1 MNFLHYLVQVNLYL
15 VLFYGFYR
23 LLLFDETFYGLN
35 RTYLVGSAILSF
47 GIPFW
52 YSDYIQSFFITQQV
66 NEVFYTVLSPAV
78 FGVRASAENPFT
90 WYDLLKIF
98 YIVCTV
104 FLSIKLIFNLLQLKK
119 LLENKTVHA
128 KHGVGFSFF
137 NFVFVDK
144 DLQKRE
150 VVLEHEYV
158 HIRQLHSADVM
169 LFELI
174 AVLCWFNPVV
184 YFYKK
189 SIKNIH
195 EFIADD
201 IASRLEPTKADYA
214 MLLFSQQFGLNPH
227 QLTNNFFHH
236 STLKRRIEM
245 LQKPRSRKIALLK
258 YGFTAPLFALMLV
271 IASASIARHKTIKK
285 VELCIDLAGKKP
297 ISELPIVPVETL
309 IVENNAVISGKVT
322 SVENGEPL
330 TGVSIT
336 IKGKNKGTIT
346 DTNGNYK
353 IEALPEDELT
363 FFYVGFE
370 LNTVPVTDKTVI
382 NVSLKSGSST
392 IDIIEEKDESK
403 SNNLKEVVVVGY
415 AKNGKAINEEVFS
428 AVDENPSFP
437 GGIKEMY
444 KFIGQNIKYPAAAQR
459 ANTQGKV
466 FVKFIV
472 RKDGSTSDMTVLKGI
487 GNGCDEETVRVIGMM
502 PKWNAGKQNGIPV
515 NVYFTM
521 PVSFV
526 LEGGEEEQKR
536 TIREK
541 LTIIE
546 NNSSK
551 IWTNSEDI
559 IREMERVKV
568 ISRDKSKS
576 VDMTESGDGKVS
588 IVEIHDKLVSPI
600 PSTIPTSR
608 GFEDEKITIRGQGKT
623 SSYAI
628 NGPFNTD
635 DALWV
640 IDGIIA
646 YNDAMK
652 KIEPQD
658 IESISVL
665 KNANA
670 TTLYGEKGK
679 NGVILVTTKKSFQN
693 AKSPKSYTYGMLRD
707 GNKFG
712 DLEVFPNG
720 SISVTRSEKM
730 PKSKILSDDNS
741 ISGKQLYTLKTG
753 KKRQI
758 IRENEF
764 NDFQTERIMQVNI
777 VKLNDIKARKT
788 ALNEYEE
795 KVLKEGYDGWVDIW
809 VREQ

>member
-98 YIVCTV
+98 YVICTL

-128 KHGVGFSFF
+128 KQGAGFSFF

-189 SIKNIH
+189 SVKNIH

-271 IASASIARHKTIKK
+271 IASASIARHETIKK
-285 VELCIDLAGKKP
+285 AELCIDLAAKKP
-297 ISELPIVPVETL
+297 VLELPVISFQEIMST
-309 IVENNAVISGKVT
+309 NNATISGKIISKSDGKPLAGVDI
-322 SVENGEPL
+322 SV
-330 TGVSIT
+330 V
-336 IKGKNKGTIT
+336 GKNKGTT
-346 DTNGNYK
+346 SDVNGDYK
-353 IEALPEDELT
+353 IDALPEDELT
-363 FFYVGFE
+363 FSFEGFE
-370 LNTVPVTDKTVI
+370 VNTVPVTDKTVI
-382 NVSLKSGSST
+382 NVSLISERYPSLPTT
-392 IDIIEEKDESK
+392 IEKYDTTPNALS
-403 SNNLKEVVVVGY
+403 EVVVVGY
-415 AKNGKAINEEVFS
+415 RKDGKTYNEEVFTT
-428 AVDENPSFP
+428 VDENPTFP

-444 KFIGQNIKYPAAAQR
+444 KFIGQNLRYPAAAQR

-515 NVYFTM
+515 NVFFTM

-526 LEGGEEEQKR
+526 LEGGEKEENKLP
-536 TIREK
+536 EK
-541 LTIIE
+541 LIIVQNGE
-546 NNSSK
+546 SK
-551 IWTNSEDI
+551 TWTNKDEI
-559 IREMERVKV
+559 KREIDKV
-568 ISRDKSKS
+568 WSMPHDDSKS
-576 VDMTESGDGKVS
+576 IDMTVTGDKKEVTY
-588 IVEIHDKLVSPI
+588 IIHDKTKSII
-600 PSTIPTSR
+600 PSDLPTSKAPKGDSKVYVR
-608 GFEDEKITIRGQGKT
+608 VEGQDQLYPLGSSKGFKVQ
-623 SSYAI
+623 
-628 NGPFNTD
+628 
-635 DALWV
+635 DALWI
-640 IDGIIA
+640 IDGRMST
-646 YNDAMK
+646 NDDMK
-652 KIEPQD
+652 KINPDD
-658 IESISVL
+658 IESMSVI
-665 KNANA
+665 KSENA
-670 TTLYGEKGK
+670 TSIYGEKGK
-679 NGVILVTTKKSFQN
+679 NGVIVVTTKKTFIT
-693 AKSPKSYTYGMLRD
+693 KEEPKFT
-707 GNKFG
+707 
-712 DLEVFPNG
+712 
-720 SISVTRSEKM
+720 IT
-730 PKSKILSDDNS
+730 
-741 ISGKQLYTLKTG
+741 GKQLYTLKIG
-753 KKRQI
+753 KNRQI
-758 IRENEF
+758 IDAKTANEYSS
-764 NDFQTERIMQVNI
+764 DRIMQVNVI
-777 VKLNDIKARKT
+777 KLNDIKARKT
-788 ALNEYEE
+788 TLNEYEE
-795 KVLKEGYDGWVDIW
+795 KVLKDGYDGWVDIW

>member
-1 MNFLHYLVQVNLYL
+1 MNLLHYLVQVYLYL

-23 LLLFDETFYGLN
+23 LLLFGETFYSLN
-35 RTYLVGSAILSF
+35 RTYLVGSAVLSF

-52 YSDYIQSFFITQQV
+52 YSDYVQSFFITQQV

-78 FGVRASAENPFT
+78 FGVRASSENPLT

-98 YIVCTV
+98 YIICTA

-119 LLENKTVHA
+119 LLENKSVHA
-128 KHGVGFSFF
+128 KQGAGFSFF

-158 HIRQLHSADVM
+158 HIRQLHSVDVM

-184 YFYKK
+184 YLYKK

-201 IASRLEPTKADYA
+201 IASRLESSKADYA

-271 IASASIARHKTIKK
+271 IASASIARHETIKK
-285 VELCIDLAGKKP
+285 AELCIDLAAKKP
-297 ISELPIVPVETL
+297 ISELPVITFPE
-309 IVENNAVISGKVT
+309 IMSINNATISGKIISKSDGKPLAGVDI
-322 SVENGEPL
+322 SV
-330 TGVSIT
+330 V
-336 IKGKNKGTIT
+336 GKNRGTT
-346 DTNGNYK
+346 SDMNGDYK
-353 IEALPEDELT
+353 IVALPEDELT
-363 FFYVGFE
+363 FTFDGFE
-370 LNTVPVTDKTVI
+370 INTVPVTDKTVI
-382 NVSLKSGSST
+382 NVSLISEKYPSLPITIENYST
-392 IDIIEEKDESK
+392 TPNALS
-403 SNNLKEVVVVGY
+403 EVVVTGY
-415 AKNGKAINEEVFS
+415 RKDGKTYNEEVFTT
-428 AVDENPSFP
+428 VDENPTFP

-444 KFIGQNIKYPAAAQR
+444 KFIGQNLRYPSAAQR

-487 GNGCDEETVRVIGMM
+487 GNGCDEETVRVIGIM

-515 NVYFTM
+515 NVFFTM

-536 TIREK
+536 IIREK

-546 NNSSK
+546 NNSTK
-551 IWTNSEDI
+551 VWTNSEDI

-568 ISRDKSKS
+568 MSIDKSKS

-588 IVEIHDKLVSPI
+588 IVEIHDKLLSYI
-600 PSTIPTSR
+600 PSKIPTSR
-608 GFEDEKITIRGQGKT
+608 SIEDEKITIRGQGKT
-623 SSYAI
+623 SSYSI
-628 NGPFNTD
+628 NGPFNSD

-640 IDGIIA
+640 VDGIIA

-652 KIEPQD
+652 QVEPQD

-670 TTLYGEKGK
+670 TALYGEKGK
-679 NGVILVTTKKSFQN
+679 NGVILVKTKKSFIT
-693 AKSPKSYTYGMLRD
+693 KEEP
-707 GNKFG
+707 KFG
-712 DLEVFPNG
+712 
-720 SISVTRSEKM
+720 
-730 PKSKILSDDNS
+730 
-741 ISGKQLYTLKTG
+741 TG
-753 KKRQI
+753 LLI
-758 IRENEF
+758 Y
-764 NDFQTERIMQVNI
+764 V
-777 VKLNDIKARKT
+777 
-788 ALNEYEE
+788 
-795 KVLKEGYDGWVDIW
+795 
-809 VREQ
+809 

>member
-1 MNFLHYLVQVNLYL
+1 MNLLHYLVQVNLYL
-15 VLFYGFYR
+15 VLFYCFYR
-23 LLLFDETFYGLN
+23 LLLFGETFYGLN

-90 WYDLLKIF
+90 WYDLLKVF
-98 YIVCTV
+98 YIICTA

-119 LLENKTVHA
+119 LLKNKTVHA

-189 SIKNIH
+189 SVKNIH

-271 IASASIARHKTIKK
+271 IASASIARHETIKK
-285 VELCIDLAGKKP
+285 IENLVKTAAKKP
-297 ISELPIVPVETL
+297 ISELPIVPIKENILKDTS
-309 IVENNAVISGKVT
+309 IVEPSKAT
-322 SVENGEPL
+322 
-330 TGVSIT
+330 
-336 IKGKNKGTIT
+336 
-346 DTNGNYK
+346 
-353 IEALPEDELT
+353 ELSET
-363 FFYVGFE
+363 
-370 LNTVPVTDKTVI
+370 
-382 NVSLKSGSST
+382 
-392 IDIIEEKDESK
+392 
-403 SNNLKEVVVVGY
+403 VVVGLRP
-415 AKNGKAINEEVFS
+415 NSNEINEEIFTTVE
-428 AVDENPSFP
+428 ENPTFV
-437 GGIKEMY
+437 GGIKKMY
-444 KFIGQNIKYPAAAQR
+444 EYIGQNLKYPVEAR
-459 ANTQGKV
+459 NKNIQGKV

-472 RKDGSTSDMTVLKGI
+472 RKDGSTSDMSILKGI
-487 GNGCDEETVRVIGMM
+487 GSGCDEEVVRVISAM
-502 PKWNAGKQNGIPV
+502 PKWNPGKQNGIPV
-515 NVYFTM
+515 NVFFTM

-526 LEGGEEEQKR
+526 LEGSEQEQKR
-536 TIREK
+536 TVIEK

-551 IWTNSEDI
+551 VWTNSDDI
-559 IREMERVKV
+559 IREKERVRL
-568 ISRDKSKS
+568 ITRDTSKS
-576 VDMTESGDGKVS
+576 VDMTESGDGKEV
-588 IVEIHDKLVSPI
+588 IFDIHDKLASPI
-600 PSTIPTSR
+600 PSKIPTSR
-608 GFEDEKITIRGQGKT
+608 SVEDEKITIRGQGKT
-623 SSYAI
+623 SSYSI
-628 NGPFNTD
+628 NGPFNSD

-640 IDGIIA
+640 VDGVIA
-646 YNDAMK
+646 TNAAMK
-652 KIEPQD
+652 QVEPQD

-670 TTLYGEKGK
+670 TALYGEKGK
-679 NGVILVTTKKSFQN
+679 NGVILVTTKKDFQN
-693 AKSPKSYTYGMLRD
+693 NKNKKSTGYTMLRD
-707 GNKFG
+707 GDKFA
-712 DLEVFPNG
+712 DLEVLPNG
-720 SISVTRSEKM
+720 SISVTSSKRM
-730 PKSKILSDDNS
+730 PNSKILSDDNS
-741 ISGKQLYTLKTG
+741 ILGKQLYTLKTG
-753 KKRQI
+753 KNRQI
-758 IRENEF
+758 ISEKEF

-777 VKLNDIKARKT
+777 IKLNDIKARKT

>member
-1 MNFLHYLVQVNLYL
+1 MTFLHYLVQVNLYL
-15 VLFYGFYR
+15 VMFYGFYR

-52 YSDYIQSFFITQQV
+52 YSDYVQSFFITQQV
-66 NEVFYTVLSPAV
+66 NEVFYTMLSPAV

-98 YIVCTV
+98 YIICTV

-119 LLENKTVHA
+119 LLNNNSAHA
-128 KHGVGFSFF
+128 KQGAGFSFF

-158 HIRQLHSADVM
+158 HIRQLHSADVI

-271 IASASIARHKTIKK
+271 IASASIARHETIKK
-285 VELCIDLAGKKP
+285 VENLVKIAAKMP
-297 ISELPIVPVETL
+297 VPELQIVPFKEMIFKTDT
-309 IVENNAVISGKVT
+309 IISGKVI
-322 SVENGEPL
+322 
-330 TGVSIT
+330 SIT
-336 IKGKNKGTIT
+336 EGTPIIGVTVSVKGKNEIVFT
-346 DTNGNYK
+346 DKQGNYR
-353 IEALPEDELT
+353 IEASSDDELT
-363 FFYVGFE
+363 FSNVGFE
-370 LNTVPVTDKTVI
+370 LNTVPVTDKKII
-382 NVSLKSGSST
+382 NVSLISEKYPNLPST
-392 IDIIEEKDESK
+392 IENYTKT
-403 SNNLKEVVVVGY
+403 SNALHEVVVVGY
-415 AKNGKAINEEVFS
+415 TKEGKTYNEEVFTT
-428 AVDENPSFP
+428 VDENPTFP

-444 KFIGQNIKYPAAAQR
+444 KFITQNLRYPTAAQR

-502 PKWNAGKQNGIPV
+502 PKWNAGKQNGVPV
-515 NVYFTM
+515 NVFFTM

-526 LEGGEEEQKR
+526 LEGSESKKD
-536 TIREK
+536 EK
-541 LTIIE
+541 LTE
-546 NNSSK
+546 VMSSK
-551 IWTNSEDI
+551 
-559 IREMERVKV
+559 
-568 ISRDKSKS
+568 
-576 VDMTESGDGKVS
+576 
-588 IVEIHDKLVSPI
+588 
-600 PSTIPTSR
+600 IPTSR
-608 GFEDEKITIRGQGKT
+608 SIDDEKITIKGQGKT
-623 SSYAI
+623 SSYSI
-628 NGPFNTD
+628 NGPFNSD
-635 DALWV
+635 EALWV
-640 IDGIIA
+640 VDGIIA

-670 TTLYGEKGK
+670 TALYGEKGK
-679 NGVILVTTKKSFQN
+679 NGVILVTTKKAFITKEES
-693 AKSPKSYTYGMLRD
+693 
-707 GNKFG
+707 KFT
-712 DLEVFPNG
+712 
-720 SISVTRSEKM
+720 IT
-730 PKSKILSDDNS
+730 
-741 ISGKQLYTLKTG
+741 GKQFYTLKVG
-753 KKRQI
+753 KNRQI
-758 IRENEF
+758 IDAKTANEYPS
-764 NDFQTERIMQVNI
+764 DRIMQVNVI
-777 VKLNDIKARKT
+777 KINDIKARKT

>member
-1 MNFLHYLVQVNLYL
+1 MNLLHYLVQVNLYL
-15 VLFYGFYR
+15 VLFYGFYW
-23 LLLFDETFYGLN
+23 LLLFGETFYGLN
-35 RTYLVGSAILSF
+35 RTYLVGSAVLSF

-52 YSDYIQSFFITQQV
+52 YSDYVQSFFITQQV

-90 WYDLLKIF
+90 WYDLLKIS
-98 YIVCTV
+98 YVICTV

-119 LLENKTVHA
+119 LLNNTAVHA

-201 IASRLEPTKADYA
+201 IASKLEPTKADYA

-271 IASASIARHKTIKK
+271 IASASIARHETIKK
-285 VELCIDLAGKKP
+285 AELCIDLAAKKP
-297 ISELPIVPVETL
+297 ISELPILPFKEMIIKTDT
-309 IVENNAVISGKVT
+309 IISGKVI
-322 SVENGEPL
+322 
-330 TGVSIT
+330 SIT
-336 IKGKNKGTIT
+336 EGTPIIGVTVSVKGKNEVVLT
-346 DTNGNYK
+346 DKQGNYS
-353 IEALPEDELT
+353 IEASSDDELT
-363 FFYVGFE
+363 FSNVGFE
-370 LNTVPVTDKTVI
+370 LNTVAVTDKKVI
-382 NVSLKSGSST
+382 NVSLISEKFPSLPTT
-392 IDIIEEKDESK
+392 IEKYDSAP
-403 SNNLKEVVVVGY
+403 NDLKEIVVVGY

-428 AVDENPSFP
+428 TVDENPSFP

-502 PKWNAGKQNGIPV
+502 PKWNAGKQNGIAV
-515 NVYFTM
+515 NVFFTM

-526 LEGGEEEQKR
+526 LEGGNAEKEKGDFPW
-536 TIREK
+536 EK
-541 LTIIE
+541 LIIIE
-546 NNSSK
+546 NGEIK
-551 IWTNSEDI
+551 TFTNKETIDK
-559 IREMERVKV
+559 EMERLKPLLRSGSIKEEIFVNTIEKS
-568 ISRDKSKS
+568 ITFRILDKPN
-576 VDMTESGDGKVS
+576 
-588 IVEIHDKLVSPI
+588 IRI
-600 PSTIPTSR
+600 
-608 GFEDEKITIRGQGKT
+608 DEQNKT
-623 SSYAI
+623 NPFGSS
-628 NGPFNTD
+628 
-635 DALWV
+635 
-640 IDGIIA
+640 
-646 YNDAMK
+646 NDANLRVD
-652 KIEPQD
+652 EP
-658 IESISVL
+658 
-665 KNANA
+665 
-670 TTLYGEKGK
+670 
-679 NGVILVTTKKSFQN
+679 
-693 AKSPKSYTYGMLRD
+693 
-707 GNKFG
+707 KFT
-712 DLEVFPNG
+712 
-720 SISVTRSEKM
+720 I
-730 PKSKILSDDNS
+730 I
-741 ISGKQLYTLKTG
+741 GKQLYTLKVG
-753 KKRQI
+753 KNRQI
-758 IRENEF
+758 IDAKTANEYSS
-764 NDFQTERIMQVNI
+764 DRIMQVNV

-795 KVLKEGYDGWVDIW
+795 KVLKDGYDGWVDIW